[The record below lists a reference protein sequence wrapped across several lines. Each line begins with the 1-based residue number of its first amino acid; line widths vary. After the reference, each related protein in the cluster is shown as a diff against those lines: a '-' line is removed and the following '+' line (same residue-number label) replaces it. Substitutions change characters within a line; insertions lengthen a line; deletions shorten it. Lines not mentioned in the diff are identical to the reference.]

1 MYAILAHGGH
11 QYRVSE
17 GDRLLVDRL
26 EAEVGSTV
34 TLEPVL
40 LTGGDGATKSGDAV
54 AGVRVAAVVVG
65 HRRGPKLR
73 VFKYKAKKRYRRAAG
88 HRSDLTEVRIDSIL
102 AAGEA
107 AATTGAEAKPK
118 KARAPRAPKATAAAP
133 DAATETEPVTAAA
146 AEPATESPEPVATKP
161 APRKRSTR
169 KAEPAPTEESS
180 DGA

>member
-40 LTGGDGATKSGDAV
+40 LTGGDGATSTGDAV

-65 HRRGPKLR
+65 HVRGPKLR
-73 VFKYKAKKRYRRAAG
+73 VFKYKAKKRYRRVQG
-88 HRSDLTEVRIDSIL
+88 HRSDLTEVRVESIL
-102 AAGEA
+102 AAGEKA
-107 AATTGAEAKPK
+107 KASEAKK
-118 KARAPRAPKATAAAP
+118 PRAARTPKA
-133 DAATETEPVTAAA
+133 EAA
-146 AEPATESPEPVATKP
+146 AEPVSAEAPVAEEAAPVETPVTEEAPAAPKRAAKRATRKP
-161 APRKRSTR
+161 A
-169 KAEPAPTEESS
+169 EESS

>member
-40 LTGGDGATKSGDAV
+40 LTGGEGSTSTGDAV

-65 HRRGPKLR
+65 HVRGPKLR
-73 VFKYKAKKRYRRAAG
+73 VFKYTAKKRYRRVQG
-88 HRSDLTEVRIDSIL
+88 HRSDLTEVRIESIL
-102 AAGEA
+102 ASGEA
-107 AATTGAEAKPK
+107 PK
-118 KARAPRAPKATAAAP
+118 KARTTRAPKAAA
-133 DAATETEPVTAAA
+133 EPVAAVEEPAA
-146 AEPATESPEPVATKP
+146 AETAMPATTTDEAPAAPKRAAKRASTKKP
-161 APRKRSTR
+161 A
-169 KAEPAPTEESS
+169 EESS